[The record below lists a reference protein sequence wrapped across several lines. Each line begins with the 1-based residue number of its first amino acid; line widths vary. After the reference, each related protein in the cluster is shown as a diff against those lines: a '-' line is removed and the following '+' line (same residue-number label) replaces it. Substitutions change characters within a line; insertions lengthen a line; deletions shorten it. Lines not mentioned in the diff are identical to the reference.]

1 MIKIDSNP
9 ESVGKLKVGTSAATP
24 AAGELTV
31 GSNIIAGSGAVGTPA
46 FTFNGDTDTG
56 LYRTAANS
64 LGVATAGT
72 ARIVVAADGAVTLN
86 NFTLPTAIGSSGQV
100 LKVPSSGSVL
110 EWGDEGGGGGGGGGI
125 TGSGT
130 QYYIPVFTSG
140 SAIGDSIIQ
149 VNSGGTHFGVGGT
162 PVQKW
167 TVKGGAILAQDAV
180 GKVQIEGTVNGTVHQ
195 LQSDQGEFKIRDN
208 NRGNDMYSA
217 KGVSGVSQS
226 YHRWMINDSERMELT
241 YEGVLELNGANTN
254 SDGDAYSKIENTKSL
269 TLANGAATSFSGAGA
284 MFAIYDTSSTV
295 GGLFFSHF
303 SASSVEKIAGS
314 THFSV
319 SSSSGSIRI
328 TTAANDAT
336 VTVTNEVGNST
347 TIKILVLSSGG
358 H

>member
-1 MIKIDSNP
+1 MSFTLFKKAVVSDFTSLENNTTPSTSGGEAFLYKHSSNGAVVSGP
-9 ESVGKLKVGTSAATP
+9 ICSIET
-24 AAGELTV
+24 
-31 GSNIIAGSGAVGTPA
+31 GSAGSRSVK
-46 FTFNGDTDTG
+46 
-56 LYRTAANS
+56 LS
-64 LGVATAGT
+64 
-72 ARIVVAADGAVTLN
+72 VAADGAVTLN
-86 NFTLPTAIGSSGQV
+86 NFTLPTAIGSSGQI

-110 EWGDEGGGGGGGGGI
+110 EWGDEGGGGGGSGI
-125 TGSGT
+125 SGSGT
-130 QYYIPVFTSG
+130 QYYIPVFSNGTTLT
-140 SAIGDSIIQ
+140 DSTIQ

-208 NRGNDMYSA
+208 NRGNDMYTA

-241 YEGVLELNGANTN
+241 YEGILELNGANTN
-254 SDGDAYSKIENTKSL
+254 SDGDAYSKIENTKTL
-269 TLANGAATSFSGAGA
+269 TLANDATTSFSGAGA

-319 SSSSGSIRI
+319 SSSSGSVRI

-336 VTVTNEVGNST
+336 VTVTNKVGSNT
-347 TIKILVLSSGG
+347 TIKILVMSSGG